1 MSQLATPSGQ
11 IKRIL
16 IKERI
21 HSPGILFYWR
31 AYTYKY
37 NKHIFSVIHS
47 IQNRYAYQWYK
58 QGLLILCLH
67 LEEYYFYH
75 IFVMK
80 NNLVHEI
87 VSTHKPFR
95 EILIYPSR
103 SLTHT
108 PHASSVNI
116 EYNRQVYITAT
127 DLPVPYTD
135 QSMIS
140 APKTTLRR
148 FQYAC
153 HYHLWFRWKPASQ
166 FFIKFYSLMYL
177 YIYLVEPV
185 FDLWQGVE
193 FVIVE

>member
-1 MSQLATPSGQ
+1 MSQLATPGGQ

-116 EYNRQVYITAT
+116 DYNRQVYITAT
-127 DLPVPYTD
+127 DLPVLDTD
-135 QSMIS
+135 LSMIL
-140 APKTTLRR
+140 ARKTTLSR
-148 FQYAC
+148 FQYTC
-153 HYHLWFRWKPASQ
+153 NYHL
-166 FFIKFYSLMYL
+166 
-177 YIYLVEPV
+177 
-185 FDLWQGVE
+185 
-193 FVIVE
+193 